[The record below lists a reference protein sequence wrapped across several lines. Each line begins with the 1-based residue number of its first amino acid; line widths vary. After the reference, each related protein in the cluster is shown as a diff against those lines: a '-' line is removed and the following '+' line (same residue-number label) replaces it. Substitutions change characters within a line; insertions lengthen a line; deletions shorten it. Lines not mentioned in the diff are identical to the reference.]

1 MFQQTI
7 SKFYSNIVRE
17 IRAEPE
23 YFRVGF
29 FGGFPPFLKGKV
41 FIYRGL
47 EYEKLADFNA
57 RLSTQF
63 PNAKVRIYNTY
74 VYVCWC

>member
-1 MFQQTI
+1 M
-7 SKFYSNIVRE
+7 RE

-63 PNAKVRIYNTY
+63 PNAKVVFMLSLFIDHASFL
-74 VYVCWC
+74 C

>member
-1 MFQQTI
+1 M
-7 SKFYSNIVRE
+7 RE

-57 RLSTQF
+57 RLSAQF
-63 PNAKVRIYNTY
+63 PNAKVVLIHYY
-74 VYVCWC
+74 VVEYKKYLLTCKFSL

>member
-1 MFQQTI
+1 M
-7 SKFYSNIVRE
+7 RE

-63 PNAKVRIYNTY
+63 PNAKVVLSVIPLSMNVYITTNLVHENT
-74 VYVCWC
+74 

>member
-1 MFQQTI
+1 M
-7 SKFYSNIVRE
+7 SE

-29 FGGFPPFLKGKV
+29 FGGFPPFLKNKV

-57 RLSTQF
+57 RFSAQF
-63 PNAKVRIYNTY
+63 PNAKVRIT
-74 VYVCWC
+74 